1 MLTVNSFP
9 LSRDLTD
16 DDIESSYGIS
26 PDWSLSRRCSTLLYF
41 CGLFYCLFDKQL
53 KLAQP
58 IMGNSF
64 LEKASEKG
72 PICHYFFAQL
82 IRGPVQ

>member
-41 CGLFYCLFDKQL
+41 CRQFYCLFDKQL
-53 KLAQP
+53 KLTQP
-58 IMGNSF
+58 IMGNCC
-64 LEKASEKG
+64 LEKASKK
-72 PICHYFFAQL
+72 
-82 IRGPVQ
+82 VQYVIISLLS